1 MANSR
6 WLDNDPE
13 VMKKIPP
20 MEQKVASV
28 SVLRV
33 GGTPLRFMLVL
44 LWGASVVIFVGGRA
58 GREPIIDLG
67 LKGELG
73 STALFFVVM
82 ALIHFLGRK
91 EKDRVDI
98 YPEMIVFY
106 DYDYYQK
113 KARLTRFYYWKDIVQ
128 YHRKKSYFWLG
139 SKERLPDKTFIPM
152 RKLLPYFRQYAPH
165 AKEVNFNMD
174 DYWKY
179 RLKEKRPEDKSPEEI
194 AIEKEMAANREKA
207 KEILANAKDVTTAR
221 EDVEKKRA
229 SEEAKKAKDFWNKY
243 PEE

>member
-13 VMKKIPP
+13 IMRKIPP
-20 MEQKVASV
+20 MEQKVASLEV
-28 SVLRV
+28 PRI
-33 GGTPLRFMLVL
+33 GGTPLRVILVL
-44 LWGASVVIFVGGRA
+44 MGGISGVIFIGGRA

-73 STALFFVVM
+73 SFAFFLAM
-82 ALIHFLGRK
+82 IALIHFLGRK
-91 EKDRVDI
+91 EKGRVDI
-98 YPEMIVFY
+98 YPEMIVIY
-106 DYDYYQK
+106 DYDQYEK
-113 KARLTRFYYWKDIVQ
+113 KARPIRFYYWKDIVQ
-128 YHRKKSYFWLG
+128 YHRKKNYFWVH
-139 SKERLPDKTFIPM
+139 SKDDLPERSWAPM

-165 AKEVNFNMD
+165 AKEVNFNME
-174 DYWKY
+174 DYRRY
-179 RLKEKRPEDKSPEEI
+179 RLKENRPEDKSPEEI
-194 AIEKEMAANREKA
+194 AIEAEMAANREKA
-207 KEILANAKDVTTAR
+207 KELLAGAKDITAAI